1 MFYHYSPVPLNLH
14 NVINKLFQN
23 RIRSD
28 YLFNNNAENSESW
41 KEQMNLST
49 TSFIIISSTKC
60 NYNESESFNDA
71 TDDSGDATDDKNV
84 ALEEETDDK
93 QRSSSSP
100 VTSRPWWWLVWR
112 MNNNYLSLASA
123 QSQKLVAGK
132 IVT

>member
-1 MFYHYSPVPLNLH
+1 M
-14 NVINKLFQN
+14 FQN

-28 YLFNNNAENSESW
+28 YLFDSNAENL
-41 KEQMNLST
+41 NIILT
-49 TSFIIISSTKC
+49 TFFIIIGSTKC

-93 QRSSSSP
+93 QRSSSSS
-100 VTSRPWWWLVWR
+100 VTSRPWWWLVVKDEQQ
-112 MNNNYLSLASA
+112 LSITRSA